1 MKKAILI
8 PSILFVAN
16 LFAQT
21 VNIPDV
27 NFKTYLIGNTLIN
40 TNGDGEIQLSEAS
53 AFTQS
58 VYCPNLGIT
67 DLTGIEA
74 FTNITELYCGFNQ
87 LTSLDVSQ
95 NTALVYVYCY
105 SNQLTCLNLK
115 NGNNQNFI
123 FFNGGSNPDLQCIQV
138 DNAAY
143 STANW
148 TYIDPTAS
156 FSENC
161 PSNCSSSVAGIN
173 ELKSS
178 KTLIQIKDLMGRE
191 TYFKFNTPLFYVY
204 DDGSIEKVFKTGN

>member
-8 PSILFVAN
+8 PAILFVAK
-16 LFAQT
+16 LYAQT

-40 TNGDGEIQLSEAS
+40 TNGDSEIQLSEAT
-53 AFTQS
+53 AYTQS

-87 LTSLDVSQ
+87 LTSIDVSQ

-123 FFNGGSNPDLQCIQV
+123 FFNSGSNPDLQCIQV

-156 FSENC
+156 FSESC
-161 PSNCSSSVAGIN
+161 PSNCSVSVAGIN
-173 ELKSS
+173 ELKGS
-178 KTLIQIKDLMGRE
+178 KTLIKILDLMGKE
-191 TYFKFNTPLFYVY
+191 TPFKYNTPLFYVY
-204 DDGSIEKVFKTGN
+204 DDGSIEKVIKNGN